1 MLIDD
6 RFQRPGFPYVATTNR
21 LGGRQAALH
30 LLEIGRRRP
39 LVVTGPESF
48 GCTRERRDGFVEVY
62 AEAGIEVDRRRIV
75 CGDFRF
81 DCCRSAIALAV
92 ADGLEFDSVFAHND
106 QSAAAVLGALN
117 EAGLWVP
124 QDVAV
129 VGFDDVEMASY
140 TCPAL
145 TTVRQPM
152 RETGEA
158 AARLLLDHV
167 RGSPEAASSCI
178 VPTSLVVRG
187 STSRPAPD

>member
-1 MLIDD
+1 MTTSPE
-6 RFQRPGFPYVATTNR
+6 RGCFQ
-21 LGGRQAALH
+21 
-30 LLEIGRRRP
+30 
-39 LVVTGPESF
+39 SF
-48 GCTRERRDGFVEVY
+48 GCTRERRDGFIEVN
-62 AEAGIEVDRRRIV
+62 AEVGIEIDRRRIV

-106 QSAAAVLGALN
+106 HSAAAVLGALN